1 MSYTPPDE
9 EALFDVYD
17 SARAIVDF
25 ASDMDRESLA
35 HDRRTWSAIL
45 REITVIGEA
54 TKRLSAEFRAAH
66 PDKAWSR
73 MAGMR
78 DVTVHGYDIIDFDEV
93 WDVAHRDASNLVGY
107 LEPLLPHPFED

>member
-1 MSYTPPDE
+1 
-9 EALFDVYD
+9 
-17 SARAIVDF
+17 
-25 ASDMDRESLA
+25 MDRESLA

-66 PDKAWSR
+66 PEMAWSR

-78 DVTVHGYDIIDFDEV
+78 DVIVHGYDTIDFDEV
-93 WDVAHRDASNLVGY
+93 WDVAHRDAPNLIAY
-107 LEPLLPHPFED
+107 LEPLLTRSFED